1 VWNEFL
7 RLREMQNNDEI
18 RERIAQLIEEGEYP
32 EDL

>member
-18 RERIAQLIEEGEYP
+18 RERIDQLIEEGEYP